1 MLTPTTAGPPPRVG
15 AFDGLSSW
23 RTDTRMAALCPYAWP
38 WNVLGW
44 PGVNVPAGF
53 TRDGLPLGA
62 QLLGP
67 TCGEERL
74 ISLAAQLEDDRH
86 WHRERPPL
94 DAAEEEPVR
103 E

>member
-1 MLTPTTAGPPPRVG
+1 M
-15 AFDGLSSW
+15 
-23 RTDTRMAALCPYAWP
+23 
-38 WNVLGW
+38 LGW

-67 TCGEERL
+67 RGGEERL
-74 ISLAAQLEDDRH
+74 VSLAAQLEADRR
-86 WHRERPPL
+86 WDLERPAPG
-94 DAAEEEPVR
+94 AAEGVPVR